1 MPEPTTYEVV
11 IRGRASARLLRPL
24 VDDFAIDHS
33 RDGVTRLVGD
43 VGDAAHLHGILAHL
57 TSVNAEVISI
67 APVQPVQPVTPTP
80 GAHRHEHDHTTQ
92 RDARQAGGG
101 LMGAETMQAILQDE
115 YGPAPEDVL
124 RLGEIPRPEVGDGE
138 VLVRVRATSVDRGTW
153 HLMSGLPYPIRL
165 AGAGFRRP
173 KAANPGLNLAGTVEA
188 VGAGV
193 TELAVGDDVYG
204 TCDGTFAEYA
214 SGSPGRLSAKPASL
228 SFEQA
233 AAVPVSGLAAL
244 QAVRDEGEVQPGHE
258 LLIIGASGGV
268 GSFAVQIA
276 KATGAKVTGVCSTA
290 KVDLVRSLGADHVV
304 DYTRESIADLAGSGR
319 RYDVIIDIGGNTR
332 LSVLRRALTPRGT
345 LVIAGAETDGRWLG
359 GFDRAL
365 RAMLLSPFVR
375 QKLGT
380 FISSENSADLADL
393 RDLVDAGKVTP
404 AIERT
409 YPLADVPAAIRRL
422 IDGQAQ
428 GKLVITL

>member
-67 APVQPVQPVTPTP
+67 APVEAFTTTP

-92 RDARQAGGG
+92 RHARQAGPG
-101 LMGAETMQAILQDE
+101 LMGADTMQAILQDE

-124 RLGEIPRPEVGDGE
+124 RLAEIARPEIGDGE

-153 HLMSGLPYPIRL
+153 HMMAGLPYPIRL

-193 TELAVGDDVYG
+193 TELAPGDEVYG
-204 TCDGTFAEYA
+204 VGDGTFAEYA
-214 SGSPGRLSAKPASL
+214 TGRPGQLSAKPASL

-233 AAVPVSGLAAL
+233 AAIPVSGLTAL
-244 QAVRDEGEVQPGHE
+244 HAVRDQAKVQPGHDV
-258 LLIIGASGGV
+258 LIIGASGGV

-276 KATGAKVTGVCSTA
+276 KAAGATVTGVCSTA
-290 KVDLVRSLGADHVV
+290 KVDLVRSLGAVHVV
-304 DYTRESIADLAGSGR
+304 DHTRESIADLVGSGR
-319 RYDVIIDIGGNTR
+319 RYDVVIDIGGNTR
-332 LSVLRRALTPRGT
+332 LSVLRRALTTRGT

-380 FISSENSADLADL
+380 FISSENAADLAAF
-393 RDLVDAGKVTP
+393 RELVDDGKVTP

-409 YPLADVPAAIRRL
+409 YPLADVPVAIRRL